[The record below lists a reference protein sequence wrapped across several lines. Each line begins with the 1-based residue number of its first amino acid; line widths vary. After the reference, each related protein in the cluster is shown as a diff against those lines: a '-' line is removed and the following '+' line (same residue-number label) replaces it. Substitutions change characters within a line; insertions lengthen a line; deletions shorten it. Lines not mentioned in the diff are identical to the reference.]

1 VGVGRMVIDCVC
13 STRLKE
19 QVLSRNRRKAAA
31 NLSSNQEC
39 GLFGQRGL
47 TNPHKAGNDRFLRH
61 FMSKIEMA
69 WGAGLS
75 KVKSLNWIAK
85 RLNIGIACSLANLL
99 RDA

>member
-1 VGVGRMVIDCVC
+1 
-13 STRLKE
+13 
-19 QVLSRNRRKAAA
+19 
-31 NLSSNQEC
+31 
-39 GLFGQRGL
+39 
-47 TNPHKAGNDRFLRH
+47 
-61 FMSKIEMA
+61 MSKIEMA